1 MGISASFLIKH
12 VRPSGIEAW
21 ASICHARGEGS
32 LYQWLTDAGVCEDDI
47 DYAFEHWGALALL
60 DPRDRGNADAL
71 IGAAQIISQA
81 RWDELYST
89 SRSTIMFLNDPLL
102 RQLSYES
109 SRRPSQTFVFS
120 PHEHIPASVTI
131 FRNDQP
137 PQLIYDADAVVV
149 ATDEQGNCVHF
160 ERLIE
165 REQRFVANTNTEK
178 DMQGSPILRCQDN
191 QLSAESTRRL
201 QLAAS
206 NAEAILR
213 RANKQALKT
222 QVHDFFGI
230 YPTLK
235 SDVEVS
241 ADTPDASDL
250 NSLLNNMGK
259 APGASTTVT
268 VPTQPASND
277 LSLVQNVQ
285 TLDSYIA
292 TLTALVMYHN
302 HPEPYDL
309 SDKKQ
314 AAQFVIDL
322 ANARN
327 YVVTGGVV
335 KAIPMYLPMGEAS
348 TQTFHKTTTS
358 ANLHI
363 ELLNALFGAL
373 SLPEGVLMEL
383 DGILT
388 EIADSLKSL
397 QLSFERQ
404 TQTLNHFVS
413 FYHLVPVEG
422 TKPAINQMQVEFI
435 YLQIDQSSWK
445 ASVGKSSVDHFS
457 FDMTMTR
464 TKATMSA
471 GIVGANTGQI
481 VNSLMQL
488 TQNDAASIANMTK
501 MKGVKV

>member
-12 VRPSGIEAW
+12 IRPSGFEAW
-21 ASICHARGEGS
+21 ASICQARGEGS
-32 LYQWLTDAGVCEDDI
+32 LYQWLIDANVSEEEI
-47 DYAFEHWGALALL
+47 EVAFSHWGELALL

-71 IGAAQIISQA
+71 VGAAQLISQA
-81 RWDELYST
+81 RWEELYNT
-89 SRSTIMFLNDPLL
+89 SRSTIMFFNDPLL
-102 RQLSYES
+102 RQLSYEA
-109 SRRPSQTFVFS
+109 SRRPSQTFLFS
-120 PHEHIPASVTI
+120 PYEHIPASVTI
-131 FRNDQP
+131 FEDGRA

-149 ATDEQGNCVHF
+149 ATDAQGNCVHF
-160 ERLIE
+160 DRLIE
-165 REQRFVANTNTEK
+165 REQRVANTNAEK
-178 DMQGSPILRCQDN
+178 DMQGSQILTCKDDR
-191 QLSAESTRRL
+191 LSAEATRRL
-201 QLAAS
+201 RFAAN
-206 NAEAILR
+206 NAETILR
-213 RANKQALKT
+213 RANKQALKA

-235 SDVEVS
+235 GEAEVS
-241 ADTPDASDL
+241 AETPDASDL
-250 NSLLNNMGK
+250 NSLLNNMGT

-268 VPTQPASND
+268 VPSQPASND

-358 ANLHI
+358 ANLHV

-422 TKPAINQMQVEFI
+422 TKPVINQMQVEFI

-471 GIVGANTGQI
+471 GIVAANTGQI